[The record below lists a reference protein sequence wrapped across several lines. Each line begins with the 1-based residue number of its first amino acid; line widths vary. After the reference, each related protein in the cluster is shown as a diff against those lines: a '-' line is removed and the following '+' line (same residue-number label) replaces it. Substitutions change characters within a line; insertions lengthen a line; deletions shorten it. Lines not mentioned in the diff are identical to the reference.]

1 MYLSD
6 WILISFLA
14 LPSCCTCHPSFECR
28 IGRTG
33 RAGRTGAAT
42 TLFLSQDEAAA
53 GGVADVMLRSGHGV
67 PQWLVSLA
75 ARSGTAGR
83 VAATGDSSFAA
94 PPEEVDKGAGVS
106 GRPLSSCRGKRGVTA
121 APGRAA
127 ETVPPSPSSVTGRPP
142 SVTPAP
148 AATSGRRAPAA
159 TSGRRDP
166 AAKGRPLKVCDLASS
181 RHHPFGGYLPS
192 SSSNGSIKA
201 SDMLSDMPSS
211 GHMKLHGTPSA
222 TPNRRPSLDK
232 AGADLSGASD
242 EVMEA
247 ATAALLAR
255 WHAVIHGGRQMLPPS
270 PPSPDDPETED
281 REGAAGP
288 EWMGEDRTETAEGHR
303 SGASG
308 GIGSSAD
315 TGTNGGNRART
326 QGRREVREEGVATSG
341 SRGRGGR
348 GG

>member
-1 MYLSD
+1 
-6 WILISFLA
+6 
-14 LPSCCTCHPSFECR
+14 
-28 IGRTG
+28 
-33 RAGRTGAAT
+33 
-42 TLFLSQDEAAA
+42 
-53 GGVADVMLRSGHGV
+53 MLRSGHEV
-67 PQWLVSLA
+67 PQWLASLA

-83 VAATGDSSFAA
+83 VGATGDSSFAA
-94 PPEEVDKGAGVS
+94 LPEANKTAGVS
-106 GRPLSSCRGKRGVTA
+106 GRPLSSSRGKRGVTA
-121 APGRAA
+121 APGGAA

-142 SVTPAP
+142 SGA
-148 AATSGRRAPAA
+148 RAPAA

-181 RHHPFGGYLPS
+181 RQHPFGGYLPS
-192 SSSNGSIKA
+192 SSSKDSRNGSIKT
-201 SDMLSDMPSS
+201 SDMLSDTPSS
-211 GHMKLHGTPSA
+211 GHKQLHGSPPTTPK
-222 TPNRRPSLDK
+222 RRPSLDK

-242 EVMEA
+242 EVTEA